1 MDQLLSNIIP
11 TQRIG
16 DNFQWWVG
24 QIEQTASK
32 EKKNKGGYRFKVR
45 IVGDHPGST
54 DLLKTDDLPWAN
66 VMMPVNVPFMPGN
79 TGGAHPQLEKGCWVV
94 GFFMDSDRQKPI
106 IMGSIG
112 QTPGATSV
120 VWNERPTNPAFTTY
134 IPSDVNPAT
143 DGQPAPENPQGG
155 TPKEGETK
163 TTTPTS
169 NTDTTN
175 KSTGGLSD
183 NTQSEN
189 SKGEKTT
196 RVDPGTRKL
205 EGDKQEKWCQSV
217 AEKCDKEDIKTKTT
231 ILLGEFL
238 AEVQNNN
245 GKIGT
250 YLVGQA
256 TGGLY
261 DAIGTARTY
270 VNKFMFVI
278 GHFVAKVKGFVIEK
292 LTEAVK
298 ALIKALLNPKGE
310 GNSLTPVTEFFN
322 NLLKELGCSMADLG
336 KRLEEWLTNVL
347 MSYLQ
352 DIYSAVACQVDA
364 LVNGIMS
371 KMNSLMEELLSSI
384 LGPLQEILGAIAA
397 PLNILG
403 DAINYVLNL
412 LGISCSGPDNEC
424 AEYKSVCT
432 DGEKKEKDKKDD
444 FLDNLLKDIDNLFP
458 STGADYT
465 QYVCED
471 AYKGNALAVTTV
483 GFTGGVQKP
492 NGGYTSSGTS
502 TSSGS
507 SGNKTQLAKKNKIT
521 YSISDITVEEGE
533 DAIFTVTRTGYTEI
547 SSSVKFKTLKGKG
560 TAEVGSDYLAVDSIL
575 GFAPN
580 ETSKNIIVKTL
591 FSTAKESDEYFY
603 LKLKKSTPTDTSGVP
618 SYFESNIA
626 KCTIT
631 EKDLT
636 SKYNPYA
643 GIPVDPFKGIE
654 NTFPDV
660 DQQGASG
667 DGDNVSP
674 TYNVTADKSFVEEGG
689 FVIFNITT
697 TNLENG
703 TILYYTM
710 LGNGITQDDIIG
722 AKLNGSVVIDNN
734 QGKVTV
740 GINDDG
746 VVEDEE
752 TLRFT
757 LNGTGAFADV
767 LITTD
772 DDDSGPADVDKFD
785 EGTGPTIENNY
796 LPFEFPVVN
805 PQKIITDDN
814 GGIIQIP
821 VENKGDP
828 WAEPPYVFIGGAG
841 LGAAATAL
849 LDQDGFLTEI
859 RVKASGYGYKKNL
872 ASDRGVRCI
881 IDTFSLIRPGRG
893 YTSKPD
899 IYINGELGVAETII
913 NEDGFVIGA
922 RVLDRSKTYESFPEI
937 ILAGGG
943 GYGAKLIPSLVCLD
957 TEALTTLG
965 STKIGT
971 GRYVDCP

>member
-24 QIEQTASK
+24 QIEETASK

-54 DLLKTDDLPWAN
+54 DLLPTEDLPWAN

-134 IPSDVNPAT
+134 IPSNVNPAT

-163 TTTPTS
+163 ETTSTS
-169 NTDTTN
+169 SSDTTN

-183 NTQSEN
+183 NTQSED

-261 DAIGTARTY
+261 DAIGVARTY

-278 GHFVAKVKGFVIEK
+278 EHFVAKVKGFVIEK

-336 KRLEEWLTNVL
+336 DRLEEWLTNVL

-352 DIYSAVACQVDA
+352 NIYSAAACQVDA

-371 KMNSLMEELLSSI
+371 KMNSLMEELLANV
-384 LGPLQEILGAIAA
+384 LGPLEDILGAIAA

-432 DGEKKEKDKKDD
+432 DGEKKEDDKKKDD
-444 FLDNLLKDIDNLFP
+444 FLDNLLSDIDNLFP

-465 QYVCED
+465 QYVCDD
-471 AYKGNALAVTTV
+471 AYEGNPLAVTTV
-483 GFTGGVQKP
+483 GFSGGVQKA
-492 NGGYTSSGTS
+492 NGGYNTNIQNN
-502 TSSGS
+502 
-507 SGNKTQLAKKNKIT
+507 GNKTQIAKQRKIT
-521 YSISDITVEEGE
+521 YSISDIRVEEGA
-533 DAIFTVTRTGYTEI
+533 DAIFTVTRSGYTEI
-547 SSSVKFKTLKGKG
+547 ASSVKFKTLKAKG
-560 TAEVGSDYLAVDSIL
+560 TAQEGTDYLPVNSVL
-575 GFAPN
+575 GFSPN
-580 ETSKNIIVKTL
+580 ETTKTISVKTL
-591 FSTAKESDEYFY
+591 FSTAREPDEYFY
-603 LKLKKSTPTDTSGVP
+603 LKLSKATPTSTSGVKL
-618 SYFESNIA
+618 YFDSNIA

-631 EKDLT
+631 ERDIT
-636 SKYNPYA
+636 GPYNPYS
-643 GIPVDPFKGIE
+643 GTPLDPFTGIE
-654 NTFPDV
+654 NTFPGV
-660 DQQGASG
+660 DQEGTPEG
-667 DGDNVSP
+667 DGNTDP
-674 TYNVTADKSFVEEGG
+674 TYKVEADKSSVNEGG
-689 FVIFNITT
+689 FVVFNITT

-703 TILYYTM
+703 SILYYTM
-710 LGNGITQDDIIG
+710 LGAGISQDDIIG

-757 LNGTGAFADV
+757 INGTGAFADV
-767 LITTD
+767 LITTN
-772 DDDSGPADVDKFD
+772 DDDSGPANVDKFD

-796 LPFEFPVVN
+796 IPFQFPTIDPNKV
-805 PQKIITDDN
+805 ITDGN
-814 GGIIQIP
+814 GGIIEIP
-821 VENKGDP
+821 VENAGDP

-859 RVKASGYGYKKNL
+859 RVKAPGYGYKKNL
-872 ASDRGVRCI
+872 ASDQGVRCI
-881 IDTFSLIRPGRG
+881 IDTFTLIRPGRG
-893 YTSKPD
+893 YISPPD
-899 IYINGELGVAETII
+899 IYIDGELGVAEAII
-913 NEDGFVIGA
+913 NADGFVIGA
-922 RVLDRSKTYESFPEI
+922 RVLDRAKTYEEFPEI

-943 GYGAKLIPSLVCLD
+943 GYGAKIIPSLVCLD
-957 TEALTTLG
+957 TEGLSNIG

>member
-1 MDQLLSNIIP
+1 MDQLLSNILP

-24 QIEQTASK
+24 QIEGTASK

-54 DLLKTDDLPWAN
+54 DLLPTEDLPWAN

-112 QTPGATSV
+112 QTPGATTV

-134 IPSDVNPAT
+134 IPSDINPAT
-143 DGQPAPENPQGG
+143 DGQPAPENPSGG
-155 TPKEGETK
+155 ESE
-163 TTTPTS
+163 
-169 NTDTTN
+169 TTN

-183 NTQSEN
+183 NTQSED
-189 SKGEKTT
+189 SEGEKTT

-278 GHFVAKVKGFVIEK
+278 EHFVAKVKGFVIEK

-336 KRLEEWLTNVL
+336 TRLEEWLTNVL
-347 MSYLQ
+347 MSYLE

-371 KMNSLMEELLSSI
+371 KMNSLMEELLSDI
-384 LGPLQEILGAIAA
+384 LGPLEEILGAIAA

-424 AEYKSVCT
+424 AEYKAVCT
-432 DGEKKEKDKKDD
+432 DGEKKEKEKEDD
-444 FLDNLLKDIDNLFP
+444 FLDNLLGDIDNLFP

-471 AYKGNALAVTTV
+471 AYEGNALAITTV
-483 GFTGGVQKP
+483 GFSGGVQKSD
-492 NGGYTSSGTS
+492 GGYTSTS
-502 TSSGS
+502 IT
-507 SGNKTQLAKKNKIT
+507 GNKTQIAKKRKIT
-521 YSISDITVEEGE
+521 YAISDIRVEEGD
-533 DAIFTVTRTGYTEI
+533 DAIFTVTRSGYTEI
-547 SSSVKFKTLKGKG
+547 SSSVKFKTIKGKG
-560 TAEVGSDYLAVDSIL
+560 TAEQGTDYLPVDSIL

-580 ETSKNIIVKTL
+580 ETSKDISVKTL
-591 FSTAKESDEYFY
+591 FSTEREPDEYFY
-603 LKLKKSTPTDTSGVP
+603 LRLKKSTPTNTSGVR

-631 EKDLT
+631 ERDLKDP
-636 SKYNPYA
+636 YNPYS
-643 GIPVDPFKGIE
+643 GTPLDPFTGI
-654 NTFPDV
+654 NDTFVGV
-660 DQQGASG
+660 DQDGDGSDG
-667 DGDNVSP
+667 DGDGDTTP
-674 TYNVTADKSFVEEGG
+674 TYRVTADKSSVKEGD
-689 FVIFNITT
+689 FVIFDITT

-703 TILYYTM
+703 TILYYT
-710 LGNGITQDDIIG
+710 LFGAGISQDDIIG

-734 QGKVTV
+734 QGRVTV

-752 TLRFT
+752 TLRLT

-772 DDDSGPADVDKFD
+772 DDDSGPADVDEFD

-796 LPFEFPVVN
+796 LPFEFPVVD
-805 PQKIITDDN
+805 PKKIITDDN

-849 LDQDGFLTEI
+849 LDEDGFLTEI

-872 ASDRGVRCI
+872 ASDQGVRCI

-899 IYINGELGVAETII
+899 IYINGELGVAEAVI

-922 RVLDRSKTYESFPEI
+922 RVLDRARTYDKFPEI

-957 TEALTTLG
+957 TEGLSTIG